1 MSAENPVPFAPC
13 RTLFGLLSVLVLFST
28 GCLVPKLPPISL
40 KSDGWSFREI
50 PAVWRRSTRAP
61 EIAGELL
68 VAVHSDGTR
77 YLQFSKGGLP
87 ILSARASLE
96 GWSLQSSFR
105 KGAWGGRGR
114 PPASI
119 LWFQVPLFPFGNSP
133 ALKPPWVLASIDGER
148 WVLHHTRT
156 GERLEGLD
164 TP

>member
-1 MSAENPVPFAPC
+1 MLAA
-13 RTLFGLLSVLVLFST
+13 LALLST
-28 GCLVPKLPPISL
+28 GCLAPRLPPISL

-50 PAVWRRSTRAP
+50 PAVWQRSSRAP

-87 ILSARASLE
+87 ILSARASRD

-105 KGAWGGRGR
+105 KGASGGRGR

-119 LWFQVPLFPFGNSP
+119 LWFQVPLVPLGNLP
-133 ALKPPWVLASIDGER
+133 ALKPPWVLTAVDAER

-156 GERLEGLD
+156 GERLEGLGM
-164 TP
+164 P